1 MRKESSVGWAC
12 AKTTND
18 SKDPAAKQNPIAKRK
33 VGLGSMRMMS
43 FKTVVGQSTRAPH
56 DGQENGAL
64 SPQLEGAPECRVN
77 RLLQCDRD
85 AIRLSW

>member
-33 VGLGSMRMMS
+33 VGLGSMHMMS
-43 FKTVVGQSTRAPH
+43 FKIGRRTVVGQSTRAPH
-56 DGQENGAL
+56 DGRKVPNIDP
-64 SPQLEGAPECRVN
+64 SQL
-77 RLLQCDRD
+77 
-85 AIRLSW
+85 